1 MSAVI
6 ALRNPEVQITVVDI
20 SGTRIDAWN
29 SEKMPIIDPRLD
41 SIVKRV
47 RGCNL
52 AFTLDVDKAVYEAD
66 MIFICVG
73 ILTKKNRTEKDM
85 ALDMSSVDVATIDDL
100 LNPDRILIGSL
111 ETPSGYGAVVALR
124 LPTRLGSRII
134 KSFAQIFWSSELSK
148 LATNALLAQRI
159 SSMNAIS
166 AICEATGASVSELS

>member
-85 ALDMSSVDVATIDDL
+85 ALDMSSVDVAS
-100 LNPDRILIGSL
+100 RQILQACNRPELG
-111 ETPSGYGAVVALR
+111 GGQDAVHKIVVEKSTVPCGTAR
-124 LPTRLGSRII
+124 KIRDIASRCLIARVII
-134 KSFAQIFWSSELSK
+134 H
-148 LATNALLAQRI
+148 
-159 SSMNAIS
+159 
-166 AICEATGASVSELS
+166 